1 MPCCRVIG
9 GSRLDTSCRKKPE
22 RGCLVPAESSW
33 TNPDQISQQRP
44 APEAGCFLGRTPL
57 WPVLVP
63 KLPGKPSL
71 VPHPLSPWER
81 RWLCSRSQI
90 TAVLHTRN
98 LGLVLTPVSSAHG
111 QVEGL
116 IYAFS
121 NRVFAWKLL
130 QEANCFSFKEKAFLS
145 HIPMRNTH
153 FSQSQGFFCLT
164 DEEKWMQTDSKHRK
178 ES

>member
-1 MPCCRVIG
+1 M
-9 GSRLDTSCRKKPE
+9 
-22 RGCLVPAESSW
+22 
-33 TNPDQISQQRP
+33 
-44 APEAGCFLGRTPL
+44 
-57 WPVLVP
+57 
-63 KLPGKPSL
+63 
-71 VPHPLSPWER
+71 
-81 RWLCSRSQI
+81 
-90 TAVLHTRN
+90 
-98 LGLVLTPVSSAHG
+98 LTPVSSAHG

-130 QEANCFSFKEKAFLS
+130 QETNCFSFKEKAFLS
-145 HIPMRNTH
+145 HIPMRNAH